1 MDRIIKKLLGISVL
15 VLLLS
20 GNANAKDLY
29 TDLITKS
36 KTGKG
41 DIIIEVFSE
50 RNFAFEL
57 EISFMEDCLNELK
70 VLKKINGEKCSK
82 MDSRTESYSKLWDIS
97 SEPNFKKEMLKIVKE
112 VDNGKRSKTEKL
124 KIERLMSE
132 GSRLQDIFNKKFR
145 NITFIMENLK

>member
-1 MDRIIKKLLGISVL
+1 MHIVKKLLGIIVL
-15 VLLLS
+15 GLLLS
-20 GNANAKDLY
+20 GNVHAKDLY

-112 VDNGKRSKTEKL
+112 VDNGKRSKTEKKKIEKLMNESNRLKDLFNEKFL
-124 KIERLMSE
+124 KIV
-132 GSRLQDIFNKKFR
+132 
-145 NITFIMENLK
+145 FIMENL

>member
-1 MDRIIKKLLGISVL
+1 MKKLFLSILVICSLLG
-15 VLLLS
+15 
-20 GNANAKDLY
+20 GGAYAKDLY